1 MNITRVLISGV
12 IIWIVSFFFSW
23 LTCGWLF
30 NWVYELPPNIW
41 VDPEIM
47 MSAGN
52 MIGANIAGLI
62 GAILF
67 ALVYAILYNGIPG
80 DGIKKGLIYGF
91 LMWLVGA
98 LIGMATMPFYMT
110 IATTVVI
117 YWILNALVINLI
129 NGVILGAIYK
139 KK

>member
-1 MNITRVLISGV
+1 M
-12 IIWIVSFFFSW
+12 
-23 LTCGWLF
+23 
-30 NWVYELPPNIW
+30 PPNIW

-47 MSAGN
+47 LSTGN
-52 MIGANIAGLI
+52 MIGAEIAGLI

-80 DGIKKGLIYGF
+80 NGIKKGLIYGF
-91 LMWLVGA
+91 LVWLVGA
-98 LIGMATMPFYMT
+98 LVGMATMPFYMT

>member
-12 IIWIVSFFFSW
+12 IIWIVSYLFGW

-30 NWVYELPPNIW
+30 SWVYELLPNIW

-47 MSAGN
+47 MSTGN
-52 MIGANIAGLI
+52 MIGVIVIGLI
-62 GAILF
+62 AAILF

-98 LIGMATMPFYMT
+98 LVGMATMPFYMT

-117 YWILNALVINLI
+117 YWIINALVINLI
-129 NGVILGAIYK
+129 NGIILGLIYK

>member
-12 IIWIVSFFFSW
+12 IIWIVSFFFGW
-23 LTCGWLF
+23 LTCAWLF
-30 NWVYELPPNIW
+30 TWVYELPPNIW

-47 MSAGN
+47 MSTGN
-52 MIGANIAGLI
+52 MIAVIIIGLI
-62 GAILF
+62 AAILF

>member
-12 IIWIVSFFFSW
+12 VIWIVSFLFGW
-23 LTCGWLF
+23 LTCAWLF

-47 MSAGN
+47 MSTGN
-52 MIGANIAGLI
+52 IIGVNIIGLI
-62 GAILF
+62 AAILF

-98 LIGMATMPFYMT
+98 LVGLATMPFYMT

-129 NGVILGAIYK
+129 NGVILGLIYK